1 MSDAFDRLSPAVGFQ
16 IANTLGF
23 AELRPVQELT
33 IPAVLDGYNC
43 VVLAPTAGGKTE
55 AAFFPLLSR
64 MDREDWKPVSVLYV
78 SPIRALLNNQEARL
92 QGYAALI
99 GRRAAV
105 WHGDV
110 TQRNRK
116 AFLND
121 PTDILLTTPESL
133 EVMLMSARI
142 PARRLFAGLQAVVI
156 DEIHAFVNDDRGG
169 HLAAVLERLSRFCG
183 RDVQRI
189 GLSATVGNPETI
201 LEWMA
206 GSSARPGQVISPPRV
221 PTEPNIV
228 VDFVGSMANAA
239 KVIATLH
246 RGRKRL
252 VFVDSRAGVEALGAM
267 LHHLGTDTHV
277 LHSSLAADERRRTEA
292 AFVEG
297 TDCVII
303 ATSSLELGIDIG
315 DLDHVLQVDAPQ
327 NVANFVQ
334 RMGRTGRRSGTT
346 ANCTFLATDDDA
358 LIHAA
363 ALVRLYREGYIEP
376 VVPVTRAA
384 HLLAHQLM
392 ALAQQEN
399 GIAVSDWWA
408 WVGQA
413 TPFRD
418 LSEATRAE
426 LVGHMLAQE
435 ILVEDA
441 GRLHMGPHGEK
452 LYGGRNFLALY
463 AVFDSADT
471 LDVFWGRRFVGS
483 IESAYV
489 EQQGVDDLTFTLG
502 AKAWHAT
509 HVDWGKG
516 RLMVAPAARG
526 KAPRWRG
533 SPILLSTRLCA
544 TMREVLLDN
553 EDDAGWSRRAVERMA
568 EVREARAA
576 EAEAGRALLPDNE
589 GLAWWTFAGG
599 KVNHL
604 LAKVLQVELGEKVT
618 ADNLRIRFKG
628 EAGRSAAAVQDAI
641 EALARDGRPTEG
653 DAVAV
658 VGDIARGR
666 VSKFQPCVTAE
677 MAARLLVG
685 RLVDVRGARFTAA
698 PPPPHTVSAVSV
710 QATLEN

>member
-1 MSDAFDRLSPAVGFQ
+1 VTDAFDRLSPAVGFQ
-16 IANTLGF
+16 IANALGF
-23 AELRPVQELT
+23 ASLRPVQELT
-33 IPAVLDGYNC
+33 IPAVLDGHNC

-64 MDREDWKPVSVLYV
+64 MDREGWKPVSVLYI
-78 SPIRALLNNQEARL
+78 SPIRALLNNQAARL

-99 GRRAAV
+99 GRSAAV

-110 TQRNRK
+110 TDRNRN
-116 AFLND
+116 AFLRE

-189 GLSATVGNPETI
+189 GLSATIGNPETI
-201 LEWMA
+201 LAWMA
-206 GSSARPGQVISPPRV
+206 GSSKRPGLVVSPPRQPV
-221 PTEPNIV
+221 EPNIV

-239 KVIATLH
+239 KVIATLY

-252 VFVDSRAGVEALGAM
+252 VFVDSRAGVEALGAL
-267 LHHLGTDTHV
+267 LHHLGTETHV
-277 LHSSLAADERRRTEA
+277 LHSSLSAEERRRTEA

-297 TDCVII
+297 TDCVIV

-327 NVANFVQ
+327 TVANFVQ

-346 ANCTFLATDDDA
+346 PNCTFLATDDDA
-358 LIHAA
+358 LLQAA
-363 ALVRLYREGYIEP
+363 ALVRLYREGFIEP
-376 VVPVTRAA
+376 VVPVTQAT

-392 ALAQQEN
+392 ALSKQEH
-399 GIAVSDWWA
+399 GIPVSDWWA
-408 WVGQA
+408 WIGQA
-413 TPFRD
+413 TPFVD
-418 LSEATRAE
+418 LTEDTRAE

-441 GRLHMGPHGEK
+441 GRLHMGPQGEK
-452 LYGGRNFLALY
+452 LYGGKNFLALY

-471 LDVFWGRRFVGS
+471 LDVFWGRRFVGT

-489 EQQGVDDLTFTLG
+489 EQQGLEDLMFTLG
-502 AKAWHAT
+502 AKAWKAV
-509 HVDWGKG
+509 HVDWPKG
-516 RLMVAPAARG
+516 RLMVVPAARG

-533 SPILLSTRLCA
+533 SPTLLSTRLCEA
-544 TMREVLLDN
+544 IRGVLLDDG
-553 EDDAGWSRRAVERMA
+553 DDAGWSRRAVERMA
-568 EVREARAA
+568 AVRDARAQ
-576 EAEAGRALLPDNE
+576 EAEAGRALLPDGD

-604 LAKVLQVELGEKVT
+604 LAKVLEGELGEKVT
-618 ADNLRIRFKG
+618 ADNLRVRFKG
-628 EAGRSAAAVQDAI
+628 EAGKSAAAVQDAI
-641 EALARDGRPTEG
+641 EALARDGRPTEA
-653 DAVAV
+653 DALAV
-658 VGDIARGR
+658 VAEIVRGR
-666 VSKFQPCVTAE
+666 VSKFQACVTAE
-677 MAARLLVG
+677 MAARLMVG
-685 RLVDVRGARFTAA
+685 RVVDVAGARKREAYA
-698 PPPPHTVSAVSV
+698 P
-710 QATLEN
+710 E